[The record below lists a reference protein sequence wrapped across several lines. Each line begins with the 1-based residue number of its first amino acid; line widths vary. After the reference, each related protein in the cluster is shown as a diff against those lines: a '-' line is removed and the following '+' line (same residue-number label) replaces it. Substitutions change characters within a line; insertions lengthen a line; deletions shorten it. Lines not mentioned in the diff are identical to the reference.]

1 MALALDD
8 GIGHVI
14 ASLRKNGLE
23 ENTLFIFISDNGSP
37 RGQGIECSTGYEYK
51 DRGNTTMS
59 SPGPFRGYKA
69 DTYEGGLRVPCIMS
83 WPSELPQGRVYD
95 NPVISLDIFPTVMQ
109 PVSRNF
115 RYKEGYRRKVSGH
128 NRRIYDA
135 KYRRS
140 VIAEN
145 FKLPYKGK

>member
-1 MALALDD
+1 MNSEYAELAD
-8 GIGHVI
+8 
-14 ASLRKNGLE
+14 SLLSEFDAWDATLPPCANRTTWNGRIVVE
-23 ENTLFIFISDNGSP
+23 SKEP
-37 RGQGIECSTGYEYK
+37 
-51 DRGNTTMS
+51 
-59 SPGPFRGYKA
+59 
-69 DTYEGGLRVPCIMS
+69 
-83 WPSELPQGRVYD
+83 
-95 NPVISLDIFPTVMQ
+95 Q